1 MWVKKATLPAPP
13 TGRSPAGL
21 PLGSYCIP
29 ATARLLTRGLRGTKK
44 GKENMGRDVSDLT
57 GTSGNRGWLRPTA
70 TLSAVVLATS
80 LAVVS
85 GATPS
90 FAATHA
96 RTASASK
103 SFLACEVTDTGGIND
118 RSFNASAYAGLKIA
132 AAAIPGLT
140 YKYLGSTS
148 TSDYTPNIN
157 TFIGENCGIIVTV
170 GFDMADATQTAA
182 QKHPTQK
189 FTIVDYTYSPK
200 PSSNVLG
207 LYYATNQ
214 DAFQGGYLAAAMSK
228 TGIVG
233 TFGGQNIPPV
243 TIYMDGWVAGVR
255 YYDKLNHAS
264 VSVLGWTRRQ
274 AGRPTGLAGNG
285 LFTNDFTNQALGKT
299 DTQTLIGQGADVIF
313 PVAGSV
319 GLGAAAAVKEAG
331 AGHYMEW
338 VDTDGCVSAPQY
350 CNLFITSVTKGIV
363 ASVSAAVEQAA
374 KGTFKGGNY
383 TGTSPTTESASPR
396 STTSPAGS
404 RWACRTS

>member
-1 MWVKKATLPAPP
+1 M
-13 TGRSPAGL
+13 RS
-21 PLGSYCIP
+21 YH
-29 ATARLLTRGLRGTKK
+29 
-44 GKENMGRDVSDLT
+44 RDVAGKHRRSV
-57 GTSGNRGWLRPTA
+57 WLRPAAMLSAVAMTA
-70 TLSAVVLATS
+70 TLSIVAGATS
-80 LAVVS
+80 V
-85 GATPS
+85 GASTVR
-90 FAATHA
+90 AA
-96 RTASASK
+96 ASTG
-103 SFLACEVTDTGGIND
+103 FLACEVTDTGGIND

-170 GFDMADATQTAA
+170 GFDMAAATQTAA

-189 FTIVDYTYSPK
+189 FTIVDYTYSP
-200 PSSNVLG
+200 SMSNVLG

-228 TGIVG
+228 RGIVG

-255 YYDKLNHAS
+255 YYDKLNHKR
-264 VSVLGWTRRQ
+264 VSVLGWTPTP
-274 AGRPTGLAGNG
+274 GRAANSLAGNG
-285 LFTNDFTNQALGKT
+285 LFTNDFTNTALGKT
-299 DTQTLIGQGADVIF
+299 DTQTLLGQGADIIF

-331 AGHYMEW
+331 AGNYMEW
-338 VDTDGCVSAPQY
+338 VDTDGCISAPQY
-350 CNLFITSVTKGIV
+350 CNLFITSVTKGIA

-383 TGTSPTTESASPR
+383 TGNLADNGVGISPFHDFASRIPMGVQNELNKIK
-396 STTSPAGS
+396 AGIIAGKIS
-404 RWACRTS
+404 VNPNSYPVA

>member
-1 MWVKKATLPAPP
+1 M
-13 TGRSPAGL
+13 RSFH
-21 PLGSYCIP
+21 
-29 ATARLLTRGLRGTKK
+29 
-44 GKENMGRDVSDLT
+44 RDVAGKHQRSV
-57 GTSGNRGWLRPTA
+57 WLRPAAMLSAVAMTA
-70 TLSAVVLATS
+70 TLSIVAGATS
-80 LAVVS
+80 V
-85 GATPS
+85 GASTVK
-90 FAATHA
+90 AD
-96 RTASASK
+96 ASTG
-103 SFLACEVTDTGGIND
+103 FLACEVTDTGGIND

-170 GFDMADATQTAA
+170 GFDMAAATQTAA

-189 FTIVDYTYSPK
+189 FTIVDYTYSP
-200 PSSNVLG
+200 SMSNVLG

-228 TGIVG
+228 SGIVG

-255 YYDKLNHAS
+255 YYDKLNHKR
-264 VSVLGWTRRQ
+264 VSVLGWTPTP
-274 AGRPTGLAGNG
+274 GRPANSLAGNG
-285 LFTNDFTNQALGKT
+285 LFTNDFTNTALGKT

-331 AGHYMEW
+331 AGNYMEW
-338 VDTDGCVSAPQY
+338 VDTDGCISAPQY
-350 CNLFITSVTKGIV
+350 CNLFITSVTKGIA

-383 TGTSPTTESASPR
+383 TGDLADNGVGISPFHDFASRVPMGVQNELNKIK
-396 STTSPAGS
+396 AGIIAGKIS
-404 RWACRTS
+404 VNPNSYPVA

>member
-1 MWVKKATLPAPP
+1 M
-13 TGRSPAGL
+13 RS
-21 PLGSYCIP
+21 YH
-29 ATARLLTRGLRGTKK
+29 
-44 GKENMGRDVSDLT
+44 RDVAGKHRRSA
-57 GTSGNRGWLRPTA
+57 WLRPAAMLSAVAMTA
-70 TLSAVVLATS
+70 TLSIVGGATS
-80 LAVVS
+80 V
-85 GATPS
+85 GASTVR
-90 FAATHA
+90 AD
-96 RTASASK
+96 ASTG
-103 SFLACEVTDTGGIND
+103 FLACEVTDTGGIND

-189 FTIVDYTYSPK
+189 FTIVDYTYSP
-200 PSSNVLG
+200 SMSNVLG

-228 TGIVG
+228 SGIVG

-255 YYDKLNHAS
+255 YYDKLNHKR
-264 VSVLGWTRRQ
+264 VSVLGWTPTP
-274 AGRPTGLAGNG
+274 GRAANSLAGNG
-285 LFTNDFTNQALGKT
+285 LFTNDFTNTALGKT
-299 DTQTLIGQGADVIF
+299 DTQTLLGEGADVIF

-331 AGHYMEW
+331 AGNYMEW

-350 CNLFITSVTKGIV
+350 CSLFITSVTKGIA

-383 TGTSPTTESASPR
+383 TGDLADNGVGISPFHDFANRVPMGVQNELNKIK
-396 STTSPAGS
+396 AGIIAGKIS
-404 RWACRTS
+404 VNPNSYPVA